1 MIDSDFR
8 GWEKL
13 RGKELPANT
22 HLVDLTS
29 ERNLALLP
37 DPQPGPAD
45 QLGHGTRYAM
55 ALVRAVAPKDLT
67 LIRIDPAAPYQLAA
81 AARVIN
87 GEGLRSFN
95 LDQRLIDLDDEHFQ
109 LRARKLALLD
119 ERREVLD
126 NFGIDDESLRRRKEY
141 FKRQE
146 DFDDDQKDHQV
157 RIQRYFQIQKDIRG
171 LKGTRVVASALV
183 WNEGY
188 PIEGAST
195 LSRYFDE
202 RPFKGAL
209 WFQAAGDTRGQA
221 WQGFFRD
228 ADANGVMEFAPM
240 TSRLPE
246 GAWSREMNWLGW
258 RTPAGEAARD
268 LPANTLLRLT
278 LQWREAHDPS
288 FLRSGDDAFRL
299 PLADFRIVLCQQ
311 LDPTGAKRPT
321 DDLELTAQS
330 VGPPQRLDSTAEM
343 GIYEQVLQVRLPRAG
358 RYLVRIEGKAPDGT
372 RPADAPTIPGA
383 KRVGEVYPR
392 LYVET
397 LDGVGRAVW
406 HTYTTEAGTLGMPAD
421 AMRVT
426 TVGGK

>member
-1 MIDSDFR
+1 
-8 GWEKL
+8 
-13 RGKELPANT
+13 
-22 HLVDLTS
+22 
-29 ERNLALLP
+29 
-37 DPQPGPAD
+37 
-45 QLGHGTRYAM
+45 
-55 ALVRAVAPKDLT
+55 
-67 LIRIDPAAPYQLAA
+67 
-81 AARVIN
+81 
-87 GEGLRSFN
+87 
-95 LDQRLIDLDDEHFQ
+95 
-109 LRARKLALLD
+109 
-119 ERREVLD
+119 
-126 NFGIDDESLRRRKEY
+126 
-141 FKRQE
+141 
-146 DFDDDQKDHQV
+146 
-157 RIQRYFQIQKDIRG
+157 
-171 LKGTRVVASALV
+171 
-183 WNEGY
+183 
-188 PIEGAST
+188 
-195 LSRYFDE
+195 
-202 RPFKGAL
+202 
-209 WFQAAGDTRGQA
+209 
-221 WQGFFRD
+221 
-228 ADANGVMEFAPM
+228 M

-343 GIYEQVLQVRLPRAG
+343 GIYEQVLQVRVPRAG